1 MSQTRIL
8 ITTTS
13 FQDTPGRHHDL
24 LAGDAYDLRGAGPL
38 SESAIFALVG
48 DYDAILCGDDAFTRP
63 VLQKCLP
70 RLRVLSKYGIGV
82 DKVDLQAATDL
93 RIPVTFCPGVNHVT
107 VAEHTFGLLLAL
119 TRQIPQH
126 DAIVKRGE
134 WQRGVGRNSPG
145 KPSGCWGWAASAG
158 KSLAGGGL

>member
-1 MSQTRIL
+1 MSKIRIL

-24 LAGDAYDLRGAGPL
+24 LAGDAYDIERARGPL
-38 SESAIFALVG
+38 PESAILALVG

-70 RLRVLSKYGIGV
+70 RLKVLSKYGIGV
-82 DKVDLQAATDL
+82 DKVDLQAATEL

-107 VAEHTFGLLLAL
+107 VGEAFAVRAATGRDAL
-119 TRQIPQH
+119 RTRHGP
-126 DAIVKRGE
+126 
-134 WQRGVGRNSPG
+134 
-145 KPSGCWGWAASAG
+145 ASAARPW
-158 KSLAGGGL
+158 LC

>member
-24 LAGDAYDLRGAGPL
+24 LVGEAYDIERARGPL

-70 RLRVLSKYGIGV
+70 RLRALSKYGIGV
-82 DKVDLQAATDL
+82 DKVDLQAA
-93 RIPVTFCPGVNHVT
+93 
-107 VAEHTFGLLLAL
+107 
-119 TRQIPQH
+119 QI
-126 DAIVKRGE
+126 
-134 WQRGVGRNSPG
+134 
-145 KPSGCWGWAASAG
+145 
-158 KSLAGGGL
+158 